1 MDLFN
6 LEKIKQR
13 HDNNLPVVVV
23 FTVTTKDVKKSDRL
37 FREFSRGQTRN
48 NWLNLQQ
55 QRFRL
60 DSRENFLT
68 KTVTKHYNRLPRWVV
83 ELPFVEILKQISVRG
98 GLPTH
103 CLPFSVQVMELGGQ
117 LRLLFHDLWYVRSWT
132 MIYEPFS

>member
-48 NWLNLQQ
+48 N
-55 QRFRL
+55 
-60 DSRENFLT
+60 
-68 KTVTKHYNRLPRWVV
+68 
-83 ELPFVEILKQISVRG
+83 
-98 GLPTH
+98 
-103 CLPFSVQVMELGGQ
+103 
-117 LRLLFHDLWYVRSWT
+117 
-132 MIYEPFS
+132 